1 MIKVK
6 HLTRRF
12 GRKLAVDDLS
22 FEVARGEVLGFLGP
36 NGAGK
41 TTTMRIITGFL
52 SPTGGEVEVDGLNV
66 LTHSQE
72 IRRRIGYLPENVP
85 LYPEMRVDEYLG
97 YRSKLKGLSG
107 RRCKARLEQVKAQC
121 GLETEGRRL
130 IGNLSKGYRQRV
142 GLADALIAEPEVLIL
157 DEPTIGLDPNQIR
170 QVRALIKDLAEKH
183 TIVLSTHILHEVE
196 MTCRRVL
203 IINNGKVV
211 ASDSPSNL
219 RQMMRAG
226 APVIADIRGP
236 QEMVSAKLGTVPSV
250 KQVRALRPGEW
261 TKYQLAVEAGADIRA
276 DLSEMVVRNGW
287 GLRELTTGR
296 PTLEDVFV
304 QLTCEPEGE
313 IQP

>member
-22 FEVARGEVLGFLGP
+22 FDVARGEVLGFLGP

-52 SPTGGEVEVDGLNV
+52 APTGGEVEVDGLNV
-66 LTHSQE
+66 MTHSRE
-72 IRRRIGYLPENVP
+72 IRSRIGYLPENVP

-97 YRSKLKGLSG
+97 FRARLKGLSG
-107 RRCKARLEQVKAQC
+107 RRCRARLNQVKAQC
-121 GLETEGRRL
+121 GLENEGRRV
-130 IGNLSKGYRQRV
+130 IGYLSKGYRQRV
-142 GLADALIAEPEVLIL
+142 GLADALIAEPELLIL

-170 QVRALIKDLAEKH
+170 QVRTLIRDLAEKH

-203 IINNGKVV
+203 IISGGRLV
-211 ASDSPSNL
+211 ASDSPSSL
-219 RQMMRAG
+219 RKMMLAG
-226 APVIADIRGP
+226 APLIADIRGP
-236 QEMVSAKLGTVPSV
+236 QDTVAAKLSALPAV
-250 KQVRALRPGEW
+250 KQVQVMRAGEW
-261 TKYQLAVEAGADIRA
+261 TKYQLAVEPGADLRA
-276 DLSEMVVRNGW
+276 DLSELVVRSGW

-304 QLTCEPEGE
+304 RLTCDAEGGL
-313 IQP
+313 PP

>member
-52 SPTGGEVEVDGLNV
+52 APTGGTVEVDGLDV
-66 LTHSQE
+66 ITHSRE

-97 YRSKLKGLSG
+97 YRARLKGLSG
-107 RRCKARLEQVKAQC
+107 RRCRARLSQVKGQC
-121 GLETEGRRL
+121 GLDHEGRRV
-130 IGNLSKGYRQRV
+130 IGALSKGYRQRV
-142 GLADALIAEPEVLIL
+142 GLADALIAEPELLIL

-170 QVRALIKDLAEKH
+170 QVRTLIRDLAEKH

-196 MTCRRVL
+196 ITCRRVL
-203 IINNGKVV
+203 IINNGRVV
-211 ASDSPSNL
+211 VSDSPSRL
-219 RQMMRAG
+219 RKMMLAG
-226 APVIADIRGP
+226 APLIADIRGP
-236 QEMVSAKLGTVPSV
+236 QETVAAKLGALPAV
-250 KQVRALRPGEW
+250 KQVQVLRPGEW
-261 TKYQLAVEAGADIRA
+261 TKYQLEVEPEADLRA
-276 DLSEMVVRNGW
+276 DLSELVVHSGW

-296 PTLEDVFV
+296 PSLEDVFV
-304 QLTCEPEGE
+304 RLTSGEEGA
-313 IQP
+313 ISS